1 MTPIT
6 AATAMSVVTPE
17 IIIIKRIRATT
28 RAAAGSRGRSSSDGA
43 LLMTDQP
50 PGETITVDAEARGER
65 LDRVLAARIEGV
77 SRSRLKALILEGQVT
92 IGGGTIRDPGYR
104 VNAGDAIAVR
114 VPAAGAGRAA
124 GRGDPAHGRL

>member
-17 IIIIKRIRATT
+17 IVIIKRIRATT

-43 LLMTDQP
+43 LFMTDHP
-50 PGETITVDAEARGER
+50 PGETITIDAEARGER
-65 LDRVLAARIEGV
+65 LHRLLAARIEGV
-77 SRSRLKALILEGQVT
+77 SRTRLKTLIMEGQVT

-104 VNAGDAIAVR
+104 VNAGDAIAV
-114 VPAAGAGRAA
+114 
-124 GRGDPAHGRL
+124 